1 MLSTKILPLFAV
13 FSLAAAPDLYAAHCS
28 NASLNGTYAYSG
40 QGFGEVTPDI
50 SSAGFAPFVQTGLV
64 VYDGNGHITSGTFT
78 YSTTTANGGSV
89 RGTFTGSYVV
99 NADCSGTA
107 TTDLGDGTLFH
118 FDVIVQTPSTY
129 TLINT
134 DPGALISVYVARRI
148 GGENQPA
155 EAK

>member
-1 MLSTKILPLFAV
+1 MLSTKILPVFAV
-13 FSLAAAPDLYAAHCS
+13 FSLAVAPDLYAAHCS

-89 RGTFTGSYVV
+89 RGTFTGTYAV

-107 TTDLGDGTLFH
+107 TTDLGDGSLFH
-118 FDVIVQTPSTY
+118 FDLVVQSPSTY

-134 DPGALISVYVARRI
+134 DPGALISVYSAHRLS
-148 GGENQPA
+148 GENQTV
-155 EAK
+155 EVK